1 MLMGIA
7 GSVDLQ
13 ARASSDSSCQYSA
26 VFYTVYLFVRSCRH
40 AWWGCCQWKSN
51 DNSSNLLAPNT
62 GAKELS
68 RLCWQPFRVTFAC
81 TSDYS
86 SACYLNRNRA
96 KWIYTVRYLS
106 LPTLDEQRP
115 VLTLTSSFETRLS
128 HICGTAI
135 RLKNGQSKLNFNDLR
150 QFQIASLTQSIIA

>member
-1 MLMGIA
+1 MWTYRRGHQVILVASTVQYPTLCIYLLGVVDTPGEAVASGRAMTTAAIYWHQTLEPRNCQGYA
-7 GSVDLQ
+7 GN
-13 ARASSDSSCQYSA
+13 R
-26 VFYTVYLFVRSCRH
+26 
-40 AWWGCCQWKSN
+40 
-51 DNSSNLLAPNT
+51 
-62 GAKELS
+62 
-68 RLCWQPFRVTFAC
+68 FRVTFAC

-86 SACYLNRNRA
+86 SASYLNRNRA